1 MPRSKVRR
9 RGNPHKDPMNAEI
22 NRLSKL
28 GGLAA
33 DIAADPS
40 ALKAKRKKS
49 YKAMR
54 KAEIDMG
61 LHRKVYRPHRLSR
74 PTSK

>member
-1 MPRSKVRR
+1 MSNK
-9 RGNPHKDPMNAEI
+9 GNPHMDREI
-22 NRLSKL
+22 NRLAKL
-28 GGLAA
+28 GGLFAS
-33 DIAADPS
+33 DPS

-54 KAEIDMG
+54 KDEKDMG
-61 LHRKVYRPHRLSR
+61 MHRKVYRPHRLSR

>member
-28 GGLAA
+28 GGLAS

-40 ALKAKRKKS
+40 AFVNWRKHKPKVPAKRK
-49 YKAMR
+49 
-54 KAEIDMG
+54 
-61 LHRKVYRPHRLSR
+61 RPSPH
-74 PTSK
+74 

>member
-9 RGNPHKDPMNAEI
+9 GNPHTDPMNVEI

-33 DIAADPS
+33 DIAADPVTF
-40 ALKAKRKKS
+40 ANWRKRKVPAK
-49 YKAMR
+49 K
-54 KAEIDMG
+54 K
-61 LHRKVYRPHRLSR
+61 RPSPH
-74 PTSK
+74 